1 LARDVIHSGD
11 IDKILDRL
19 GFDGE
24 PIPDWCRRN
33 EVDEPVMRRLAAVYG
48 FTRETATIALDA
60 FRLGHEARRGDEPR
74 SESRAG
80 DGRRFVVEFVVI
92 DRDDGR
98 TVGDPTPARDEAEGL
113 AGTFNEID
121 AQPSRTRHEA

>member
-1 LARDVIHSGD
+1 VIRAGDV
-11 IDKILDRL
+11 DKILDRL

-24 PIPDWCRRN
+24 SIPDWCQRN
-33 EVDEPVMRRLAAVYG
+33 DVDESVMRRLAAVYG
-48 FTRETATIALDA
+48 FSRQTQALAIDA

-80 DGRRFVVEFVVI
+80 DGPRFAVELVVI

-98 TVGDPTPARDEAEGL
+98 IVGDPIPARDEAEGI
-113 AGTFNEID
+113 AGTFNEIYGR
-121 AQPSRTRHEA
+121 PTGSRA